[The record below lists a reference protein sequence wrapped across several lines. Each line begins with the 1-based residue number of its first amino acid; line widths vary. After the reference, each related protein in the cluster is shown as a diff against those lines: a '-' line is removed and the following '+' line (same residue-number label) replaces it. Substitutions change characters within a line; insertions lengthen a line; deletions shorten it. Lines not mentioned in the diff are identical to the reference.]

1 MSASPLSINFHSPR
15 NPSYLSVYNGLRII
29 CSSPGNFTSQGL
41 DLMSNLDL
49 GEMMGLPPLYSS
61 NVYVQCIR
69 PMYTSNAHVQFR
81 ILQLANWIAYRV
93 VRVRVNSRILSSSPD
108 VFPDFKVLYFA
119 VKTFDLITSDPLFLA
134 WWNYPSPGTIQRQ
147 LHLLSI
153 VKAVSALSS
162 LCNRTKLLAK
172 CIAKWQFCLLPPP
185 SLCVFR

>member
-108 VFPDFKVLYFA
+108 VFPDFKVLYFCSQDFW
-119 VKTFDLITSDPLFLA
+119 FDHIWSFVFGLLKLSIS
-134 WWNYPSPGTIQRQ
+134 WNYSAAAAFAVNCQSSF
-147 LHLLSI
+147 SI
-153 VKAVSALSS
+153 VISVQSH
-162 LCNRTKLLAK
+162 
-172 CIAKWQFCLLPPP
+172 
-185 SLCVFR
+185 